1 MDNTENVLAQLKQ
14 FITLFQ
20 AAVASIEGTYEA
32 KVAVIVD
39 ERIKD
44 KDKTI
49 TQLESEKQ
57 TLATQ
62 IENLTTENESLKI
75 EPAELINE

>member
-20 AAVASIEGTYEA
+20 AAVDAIENTYEA

-39 ERIKD
+39 EKIKEKDEIIITLQD
-44 KDKTI
+44 KVNKAIEAGFI
-49 TQLESEKQ
+49 T
-57 TLATQ
+57 
-62 IENLTTENESLKI
+62 N
-75 EPAELINE
+75 